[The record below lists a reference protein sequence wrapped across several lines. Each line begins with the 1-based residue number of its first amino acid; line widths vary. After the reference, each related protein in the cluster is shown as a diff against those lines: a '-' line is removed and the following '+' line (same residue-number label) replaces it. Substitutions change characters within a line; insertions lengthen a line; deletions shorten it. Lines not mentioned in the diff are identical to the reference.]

1 MENKIIFKD
10 ASFFKNLLF
19 CSCRYCIGR
28 HTAESIGMA
37 NDIAK
42 NAVES
47 LDLHDRRFLAH
58 DIRKQINDILQ
69 YYKHNMNICD
79 YRSHITMDALT
90 RIVGCIEKSRLD
102 HDEVVQI
109 DDYFFNVN
117 QTDVVIEPY
126 DNSISNSYDDSFF
139 TCYTILIPWIKL
151 ANALDDDSHYIVEYK
166 FNEEVKSEIC
176 FPIPIVSSDLK
187 NISIKYMPVN
197 TYLEN
202 PYIDSWIQDELINTV
217 TPLNPYIDSWIQGEL
232 IKNVHLL
239 NPATS

>member
-1 MENKIIFKD
+1 MENPIILKNS
-10 ASFFKNLLF
+10 SFFKDLLF

-28 HTAESIGMA
+28 HTATAICMP
-37 NDIAK
+37 NDIVK
-42 NAVES
+42 NAIEY
-47 LDLHDRRFLAH
+47 LDLLDKKFLAH
-58 DIRKQINDILQ
+58 DIRKQINDTLQ

-79 YRSHITMDALT
+79 DRSHITMDALT
-90 RIVGCIEKSRLD
+90 RIVERIENSKLD
-102 HDEVVQI
+102 NHEEVFLI

-126 DNSISNSYDDSFF
+126 DNSNSNSYDDSFF
-139 TCYTILIPWIKL
+139 TCYSILIPWIKL
-151 ANALDDDSHYIVEYK
+151 ANALDDDSYYIVEYE

-176 FPIPIVSSDLK
+176 FPIPIVSADLK

-202 PYIDSWIQDELINTV
+202 PYIDSWIQPELITNI
-217 TPLNPYIDSWIQGEL
+217 NP
-232 IKNVHLL
+232 L

>member
-1 MENKIIFKD
+1 MENQIIIKD
-10 ASFFKNLLF
+10 ASFFKDLLF
-19 CSCRYCIGR
+19 CSSRYCIGR
-28 HTAESIGMA
+28 HTATAICMA

-42 NAVES
+42 NAIEY
-47 LDLHDRRFLAH
+47 LDLSDRRFLAH

-90 RIVGCIEKSRLD
+90 RIVECIENSRLAN
-102 HDEVVQI
+102 HEEVFQI

-126 DNSISNSYDDSFF
+126 SNLVSNSHDDSFF

-151 ANALDDDSHYIVEYK
+151 ANALDDDSYYIVEYK
-166 FNEEVKSEIC
+166 LNEEVKSEIC
-176 FPIPIVSSDLK
+176 FPIPIVSSDLT
-187 NISIKYMPVN
+187 NISIEYMPVN

-202 PYIDSWIQDELINTV
+202 PYIDSWIQNGLITNI
-217 TPLNPYIDSWIQGEL
+217 NP
-232 IKNVHLL
+232 L

>member
-10 ASFFKNLLF
+10 ASFFKDLLF

-28 HTAESIGMA
+28 HTATAICMP
-37 NDIAK
+37 NDIVK
-42 NAVES
+42 NAIEY
-47 LDLHDRRFLAH
+47 LDLLDKKFLAH
-58 DIRKQINDILQ
+58 DIRKQINDTLQ

-90 RIVGCIEKSRLD
+90 RIVECIENSRLD
-102 HDEVVQI
+102 NHEEVFLI

-126 DNSISNSYDDSFF
+126 DNSNSNSYDDSFF

-151 ANALDDDSHYIVEYK
+151 ANALDDDSYYIVEYK

-202 PYIDSWIQDELINTV
+202 PYIDSWIQPELITNIN
-217 TPLNPYIDSWIQGEL
+217 PLNPT
-232 IKNVHLL
+232 
-239 NPATS
+239 TS

>member
-1 MENKIIFKD
+1 MENQIIIKD
-10 ASFFKNLLF
+10 ASFFKDLLF
-19 CSCRYCIGR
+19 CSSRYCIGR
-28 HTAESIGMA
+28 HTATAICMA

-42 NAVES
+42 NAIEY
-47 LDLHDRRFLAH
+47 LDLSDRRFLAH

-90 RIVGCIEKSRLD
+90 RIVECIENSRLAN
-102 HDEVVQI
+102 HEEVFQI

-126 DNSISNSYDDSFF
+126 SNLVSNSHDDSFF

-151 ANALDDDSHYIVEYK
+151 ANALDDDSYYIVEYK
-166 FNEEVKSEIC
+166 LNEEVKSEIC

-187 NISIKYMPVN
+187 NISIEYMPVN

-202 PYIDSWIQDELINTV
+202 PYIDSWIQNGLITNI
-217 TPLNPYIDSWIQGEL
+217 NP
-232 IKNVHLL
+232 L

>member
-1 MENKIIFKD
+1 METPIIIKNS
-10 ASFFKNLLF
+10 SFFKDLLF

-28 HTAESIGMA
+28 HTAASISMA
-37 NDIAK
+37 YDIAK
-42 NAVES
+42 NAFEY
-47 LDLHDRRFLAH
+47 LDLLDRRFLAH

-79 YRSHITMDALT
+79 DRSHITMDALT
-90 RIVGCIEKSRLD
+90 RIVECIEKSKLG
-102 HDEVVQI
+102 HHEEAVQI

-151 ANALDDDSHYIVEYK
+151 ANALDDDSYYIVEYK
-166 FNEEVKSEIC
+166 FNEEVKIEVC
-176 FPIPIVSSDLK
+176 FPIPNVSSDLK
-187 NISIKYMPVN
+187 NISIKYMSVN

-202 PYIDSWIQDELINTV
+202 PYIDSWIQKDLIIYAN
-217 TPLNPYIDSWIQGEL
+217 PLNPT
-232 IKNVHLL
+232 
-239 NPATS
+239 TS

>member
-1 MENKIIFKD
+1 
-10 ASFFKNLLF
+10 
-19 CSCRYCIGR
+19 
-28 HTAESIGMA
+28 MA

-42 NAVES
+42 NAFEY
-47 LDLHDRRFLAH
+47 LDLPSRRFLAH

-79 YRSHITMDALT
+79 DRSHITMDALT
-90 RIVGCIEKSRLD
+90 RIVECIENSRLD
-102 HDEVVQI
+102 NQEGAVQI

-126 DNSISNSYDDSFF
+126 DNSNSYDDSFF
-139 TCYTILIPWIKL
+139 TCYSILIPWIKL

-166 FNEEVKSEIC
+166 FNEEVKSETC

-197 TYLEN
+197 MYLKN
-202 PYIDSWIQDELINTV
+202 PYIDSWIQKDLITNIN
-217 TPLNPYIDSWIQGEL
+217 PLNPT
-232 IKNVHLL
+232 
-239 NPATS
+239 TS

>member
-10 ASFFKNLLF
+10 ASFFKDLLF

-28 HTAESIGMA
+28 HTATAICMP
-37 NDIAK
+37 NDIVK
-42 NAVES
+42 NAIEY
-47 LDLHDRRFLAH
+47 LDLLDKKFLAH
-58 DIRKQINDILQ
+58 DIRKQINDTLQ

-90 RIVGCIEKSRLD
+90 RIVECIENSRLD
-102 HDEVVQI
+102 NHEEVFQI

-126 DNSISNSYDDSFF
+126 NNSNSNSYDDSFF

-151 ANALDDDSHYIVEYK
+151 ANALDDDSYYIVEYK
-166 FNEEVKSEIC
+166 LNEEVKSEIC

-202 PYIDSWIQDELINTV
+202 PYIDSWIQPELITNI
-217 TPLNPYIDSWIQGEL
+217 NP
-232 IKNVHLL
+232 L

>member
-1 MENKIIFKD
+1 MKNPIILKNS
-10 ASFFKNLLF
+10 SFFKDLLF

-28 HTAESIGMA
+28 HTATGICMA

-42 NAVES
+42 NAFES
-47 LDLHDRRFLAH
+47 LDLDDRRFLAH

-90 RIVGCIEKSRLD
+90 RIVECIERSRLD
-102 HDEVVQI
+102 NREEVFQI

-126 DNSISNSYDDSFF
+126 DNSNSNSYDDSFF
-139 TCYTILIPWIKL
+139 TCYTILISWIKL

-166 FNEEVKSEIC
+166 SNEEVKSEIC

-187 NISIKYMPVN
+187 NISIEYIPVN

-202 PYIDSWIQDELINTV
+202 PYIDSWIQKELINTV
-217 TPLNPYIDSWIQGEL
+217 TPLNPT
-232 IKNVHLL
+232 
-239 NPATS
+239 TS

>member
-1 MENKIIFKD
+1 MKNPIIFKD
-10 ASFFKNLLF
+10 ASFFKDLLF

-28 HTAESIGMA
+28 HTATALCMA

-42 NAVES
+42 NAIEY
-47 LDLHDRRFLAH
+47 LDLPSRRFLAH

-79 YRSHITMDALT
+79 DRSHITMDALT
-90 RIVGCIEKSRLD
+90 RIVECIEKSRLGNLE
-102 HDEVVQI
+102 EVFQI

-126 DNSISNSYDDSFF
+126 DNSNSNSYDDSFF

-166 FNEEVKSEIC
+166 FNEEVKSETC

-197 TYLEN
+197 MYLEN
-202 PYIDSWIQDELINTV
+202 PYIDSWIQNDLIT
-217 TPLNPYIDSWIQGEL
+217 TINPF
-232 IKNVHLL
+232 
-239 NPATS
+239 NPTTS

>member
-1 MENKIIFKD
+1 MENPIILKNS
-10 ASFFKNLLF
+10 SFFKDLLF

-28 HTAESIGMA
+28 HTATAICMP
-37 NDIAK
+37 NDIVK
-42 NAVES
+42 NAIEY
-47 LDLHDRRFLAH
+47 LDLLDKKFLAH
-58 DIRKQINDILQ
+58 DIRKQINDTLQ

-90 RIVGCIEKSRLD
+90 RIVECIEKSRLD
-102 HDEVVQI
+102 NHEEVFQI

-126 DNSISNSYDDSFF
+126 DNSNSNSYDDSFF

-151 ANALDDDSHYIVEYK
+151 ANALDDDSYYIVEYK
-166 FNEEVKSEIC
+166 LNEEVKSEIC

-202 PYIDSWIQDELINTV
+202 PYIDSWIQSELITNI
-217 TPLNPYIDSWIQGEL
+217 NP
-232 IKNVHLL
+232 L

>member
-10 ASFFKNLLF
+10 ASFFKDLLF

-28 HTAESIGMA
+28 HTATAICMP
-37 NDIAK
+37 NDIVK
-42 NAVES
+42 NAIEY
-47 LDLHDRRFLAH
+47 LDLLDKKFLAY
-58 DIRKQINDILQ
+58 DIRKQINDTLQ

-79 YRSHITMDALT
+79 DRSHITMDALT
-90 RIVGCIEKSRLD
+90 RIVECIENSRLD
-102 HDEVVQI
+102 NHEEVFQI
-109 DDYFFNVN
+109 EDYFFNVN

-126 DNSISNSYDDSFF
+126 DNSNSNSYDDSFF

-151 ANALDDDSHYIVEYK
+151 ANALDDDSYYIVEYK

-176 FPIPIVSSDLK
+176 FPIPIVSADLK

-202 PYIDSWIQDELINTV
+202 PYIDSWIQSELITNI
-217 TPLNPYIDSWIQGEL
+217 NP
-232 IKNVHLL
+232 L

>member
-1 MENKIIFKD
+1 METPIIIKNS
-10 ASFFKNLLF
+10 SFFKDLLF

-28 HTAESIGMA
+28 HTTEYISMSY
-37 NDIAK
+37 DIAK
-42 NAVES
+42 NAFEY
-47 LDLHDRRFLAH
+47 LDLPSRRFLAH

-79 YRSHITMDALT
+79 DRSHITMDALT
-90 RIVGCIEKSRLD
+90 RIVECIEKSRLD
-102 HDEVVQI
+102 HEEAVQI

-151 ANALDDDSHYIVEYK
+151 ANALDDDSYYIVEYK
-166 FNEEVKSEIC
+166 FNEKVKIEVC

-187 NISIKYMPVN
+187 NISIKYIPVN

-202 PYIDSWIQDELINTV
+202 PYIDSWIQKDLITYA
-217 TPLNPYIDSWIQGEL
+217 NP
-232 IKNVHLL
+232 L
-239 NPATS
+239 NPATR

>member
-1 MENKIIFKD
+1 MFYGKSNYNKRRIIFKD
-10 ASFFKNLLF
+10 LLF
-19 CSCRYCIGR
+19 CSSRYCIGR
-28 HTAESIGMA
+28 HTATAICMA

-42 NAVES
+42 NAIEY
-47 LDLHDRRFLAH
+47 LDLSDRRFLAH

-90 RIVGCIEKSRLD
+90 RIVECIENSRLAN
-102 HDEVVQI
+102 HEEVFQI

-126 DNSISNSYDDSFF
+126 SNLVSNSHDDSFF

-151 ANALDDDSHYIVEYK
+151 ANALDDDSYYIVEYK
-166 FNEEVKSEIC
+166 LNEEVKSEIC

-187 NISIKYMPVN
+187 NISIEYMPVN

-202 PYIDSWIQDELINTV
+202 PYIDSWIQNGLITNI
-217 TPLNPYIDSWIQGEL
+217 NP
-232 IKNVHLL
+232 L

>member
-1 MENKIIFKD
+1 MENPIILKD
-10 ASFFKNLLF
+10 SSFFKDLLV

-28 HTAESIGMA
+28 HTTEYISMSY
-37 NDIAK
+37 DIAK
-42 NAVES
+42 NTFEY
-47 LDLHDRRFLAH
+47 LDLPSRRFLAH

-79 YRSHITMDALT
+79 DRSHITMDART
-90 RIVGCIEKSRLD
+90 RIVECIEKSRLD
-102 HDEVVQI
+102 HEEAVQI

-151 ANALDDDSHYIVEYK
+151 ANALDDDSYYIVEYK
-166 FNEEVKSEIC
+166 FNEEVKIEVC

-187 NISIKYMPVN
+187 NISIKYIPVN

-202 PYIDSWIQDELINTV
+202 PYIDSWIQKDLITYAN
-217 TPLNPYIDSWIQGEL
+217 PLNP
-232 IKNVHLL
+232 
-239 NPATS
+239 TTR